1 MRGTLLML
9 LCGTMAT
16 PLAAQWR
23 LSIATG
29 PATTSGHSLNATQD
43 DRPAILPD
51 HPQPWTLTLM
61 RQMGAW
67 RLGIDGSR
75 ITADLAV
82 RGTTSSLATRGAL
95 SAWGTGVELARR
107 ITARHDG
114 FALWGGV
121 GAVYERWAFDVAGGD
136 ARWRPAARAALQLDI
151 PLATHWNG
159 LLRGEL
165 SAGPSLFRDGELPE
179 GYQRRGARR
188 AALLLGVTLA
198 GAAR

>member
-1 MRGTLLML
+1 MRGILLIL
-9 LCGTMAT
+9 LSGTMVT

-23 LSIATG
+23 LSLAAG
-29 PATTSGHSLNATQD
+29 PATTSGHSLDGTQD

-51 HPQPWTLTLM
+51 HPQPWTLTLA
-61 RQMGAW
+61 RQVGAW

-82 RGTTSSLATRGAL
+82 RSSTTSLATRGAL
-95 SAWGTGVELARR
+95 SAWGTGVELAHRVAARR
-107 ITARHDG
+107 DG
-114 FALWGGV
+114 WALWGGV
-121 GAVYERWAFDVAGGD
+121 GAVYERWTFDVAGGD
-136 ARWRPAARAALQLDI
+136 ARWRAAARAALQLDI
-151 PLATHWNG
+151 PLATHWDG

-165 SAGPSLFRDGELPE
+165 GAGPSLFRNGELPE